1 MAFAFTEEQREFRA
15 VLRRFFAETSPPSAV
30 RRAMETELGFD
41 PALWRRMASEL
52 GLLGLHVPERYGG
65 AGFGFVELGIV
76 LEEMGR
82 ALVCAPY
89 FSSVVL
95 ASTAILNAGAEDDR
109 RRLLPAL
116 VGGETLAT
124 LAFTEPS
131 GSWDPEATTTLA
143 TPSGAGD
150 FRLNGE
156 KSFVLDGCAAD
167 MMIVLARTPGSAGSQ
182 GLSLFVVQADASG
195 VERRSLQTIDPTRKL
210 ARVRFDGAEGV
221 LLGQLGGALGPM
233 RRTLA
238 QASAALAN
246 EMVGGAERLR
256 EDALQYAKLR
266 VQFGRRLA
274 SFQAMKHKQADMLL
288 DVELAKSAVYRA
300 AADANGDDEALFV
313 TAALAKAVA
322 SDAYVQ
328 TAVHAVQIHG
338 GIGFTWENNTQLWF
352 RRAKSSEVFLGEPN
366 LHRERMLGAMGH

>member
-1 MAFAFTEEQREFRA
+1 MAFTFTEEQREFRA
-15 VLRRFFAETSPPSAV
+15 VLRRFFAETSPPLAV

-41 PALWRRMASEL
+41 PALWRRMAAEL
-52 GLLGLHVPERYGG
+52 GLLGLHVPEAYGG

-76 LEEMGR
+76 LEELGR

-95 ASTAILNAGAEDDR
+95 ASTAILNGGTDDDR
-109 RRLLPAL
+109 RGLLPAL
-116 VGGETLAT
+116 IAGEALAT
-124 LAFTEPS
+124 LAFAESS
-131 GSWDPEATTTLA
+131 GSWEPEATTTAA
-143 TPSGAGD
+143 TPSRAGH
-150 FRLNGE
+150 FRLSGE

-167 MMIVLARTPGSAGSQ
+167 LLIVLARAPGSAGAE
-182 GLSLFVVQADASG
+182 GLSLFLVRADARG
-195 VERRSLQTIDPTRKL
+195 VERKSLQTLDPTRKL
-210 ARVRFDGAEGV
+210 ARVRFDDAEGV
-221 LLGQLGGALGPM
+221 LLGELGGAVGPL

-238 QASAALAN
+238 QAAAALAN

-256 EDALQYAKLR
+256 EDALDYAKLR
-266 VQFGRRLA
+266 VQFGRPLA

-288 DVELAKSAVYRA
+288 EVEMAKSAAYRA
-300 AADANGDDEALFV
+300 AADANGDDGALFV

-322 SDAYVQ
+322 SEAYVQ

-338 GIGFTWENNTQLWF
+338 GIGFTWEAKTHLWF

-366 LHRERMLGAMGH
+366 LHRERMLCAMGH